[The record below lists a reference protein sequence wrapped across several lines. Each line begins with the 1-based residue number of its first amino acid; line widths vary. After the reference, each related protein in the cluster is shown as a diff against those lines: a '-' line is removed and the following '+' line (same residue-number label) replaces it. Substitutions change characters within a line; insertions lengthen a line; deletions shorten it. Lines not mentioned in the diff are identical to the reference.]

1 MPARMARYML
11 KSKCRSATK
20 RLLSQENKHVW
31 MDDSVCIDDHAGWV
45 LTVTNPASVS
55 ASSASVVLMFGL
67 LFLIGLL
74 TRLVRGKAW

>member
-1 MPARMARYML
+1 MFGWMILFALMTML
-11 KSKCRSATK
+11 
-20 RLLSQENKHVW
+20 
-31 MDDSVCIDDHAGWV
+31 GGV